1 MTEFSAIEDLLVCIT
16 ISRLSVGRLLSKTF
30 CTQAVKLT
38 LNLLNIQ
45 ILVGTYECIL
55 LTIDISSAVHA
66 KKVNKKDKGC

>member
-1 MTEFSAIEDLLVCIT
+1 MTY
-16 ISRLSVGRLLSKTF
+16 ISNTF
-30 CTQAVKLT
+30 CPQAVKLT
-38 LNLLNIQ
+38 LDLLDIQ